1 MTASWSLDSLSIR
14 DPTPSEWSGALA
26 TPSTSLFNWV
36 TSLASRARGGKRRPG
51 RAGVAG
57 REIASPAQLA
67 GVHAGYTVVATP
79 LSSSPLAAAVDA
91 GAAEGVSVA
100 VNVGTGVEVLV
111 AADVG
116 FAGDP
121 HEASSAIAII
131 VRPRRFS

>member
-1 MTASWSLDSLSIR
+1 
-14 DPTPSEWSGALA
+14 
-26 TPSTSLFNWV
+26 V
-36 TSLASRARGGKRRPG
+36 TSLAVNGHGAKTSGPDELASQ
-51 RAGVAG
+51 VVN
-57 REIASPAQLA
+57 IASPAQLA

-131 VRPRRFS
+131 GAPQTILLKNLTRPSRSWP